1 MIPLSVLRE
10 YMPKLK
16 DEDLKELGPVEYDQ
30 SKVPEVSKKHA
41 ENVRRKAYL
50 PDMTESFARGVEYA
64 GLMSSEAE
72 NKATNADLLS
82 KDTQNRFKD
91 QIEGTTNSDEVIDA
105 RRPFGSETIFKTVGE
120 RLDDS
125 DSTIKKLNADL
136 VDANRNL
143 TSTILTLKTEFVSLL
158 DFGAIA
164 DANYFNSITREWY
177 KNGKYENNMG
187 VIHNDNYY
195 WNPDWFGNYYQN
207 ATFSTI
213 STDVALA
220 FNEALDYISRTDT
233 TLKLFVPSGRYMIDS
248 QILHDLSN
256 FEIYG
261 EGEGSVLVPGP
272 NLTGAMFRSDHSTRK
287 NGTLK
292 NVKFRNFTMDGMRNP
307 DLYGMLFSGFDRGS
321 SMVDMTVK
329 GFGKAQVALK
339 GSWGFTIE
347 KSKFNGYYI
356 TDGNSER
363 DYFGTGVVMGR
374 NELPIVSPHSTVNIP
389 NLRGNTFQWLEE
401 GLDYYYGAG
410 ANVDGNNFENVDKF
424 WARITAVEGISMR
437 GNYFEDLRQ
446 SIFGVIL
453 GGNAPSYFTDAI
465 DFTGNSFME
474 RKDGHNDIQ
483 INNLRNSVVKSN
495 RHFGENGTQPGNDVA
510 FGTNS
515 TYAFGNEIH
524 FRSSENTGAGNI
536 DNRKNWLISKS
547 ATAMSRVGGW

>member
-1 MIPLSVLRE
+1 MDWNNINRDRDTSG
-10 YMPKLK
+10 
-16 DEDLKELGPVEYDQ
+16 LGPIEYDQ
-30 SKVPEVSKKHA
+30 TKVPSLIRKHA
-41 ENVRRKAYL
+41 DNVRTKTYGQEVREAQ
-50 PDMTESFARGVEYA
+50 ARNAEYA
-64 GLMSSEAE
+64 GLIASEA
-72 NKATNADLLS
+72 KKTANAADILS
-82 KDTQNRFKD
+82 KDTQNRFND
-91 QIEGTTNSDEVIDA
+91 QISGTTNSDEVIDA
-105 RRPFGSETIFKTVGE
+105 RRPFGAETAFQTIGE

-125 DSTIKKLNADL
+125 DNNIDKLNTDL
-136 VDANRNL
+136 IDTNRNL
-143 TSTILTLKTEFVSLL
+143 NSTILTLKTEFVSIL
-158 DFGAIA
+158 DFGAIP

-177 KNGKYENNMG
+177 KNGKYETNMG

-195 WNPDWFGNYYQN
+195 WNPDWFGNYYQS
-207 ATFSTI
+207 ATFDTPSFDN
-213 STDVALA
+213 SLA
-220 FNEALDYISRTDT
+220 FNEALNYISRTDT
-233 TLKLFVPSGRYMIDS
+233 TLKLFIPSGRYMLDS

-272 NLTGAMFRSDHSTRK
+272 NLTGAMFYSDHGTRK

-292 NVKFRNFTMDGMRNP
+292 NAKFRNFTMYGMRNP

-329 GFGKAQVALK
+329 GFGKAQVALN

-363 DYFGTGVVMGR
+363 DYFGTGLVMGR
-374 NELPIVSPHSTVNIP
+374 NDLPIVSSVSTVNIP
-389 NLRGNTFQWLEE
+389 NVRGNTFQFLDE
-401 GLDYYYGAG
+401 GMDYYYGAG
-410 ANVDGNNFENVDKF
+410 ANVDGNNFENVDSF

-437 GNYFEDLRQ
+437 GNYFEDLRK

-453 GGNAPSYFTDAI
+453 GGNASKYFTDAI
-465 DFTGNSFME
+465 DFTGNSFMA

-483 INNLRNSVVKSN
+483 VNNIRNSVIKSN
-495 RHFGENGTQPGNDVA
+495 RHFGENGAQPGNDIS

-515 TYAFGNEIH
+515 THGFGNEIH
-524 FRSSENTGAGNI
+524 YRSSEVTGAGNI

-547 ATAMSRVGGW
+547 DSTMNRVGGW